1 MNETLNSQLSIL
13 NFFRFPEECRL
24 GKRVFKKLFHENA
37 KLGATDRKAF
47 REDIDVITW
56 AYTLKPITIPIR
68 AYEDDLREYHEVAIL
83 QVNLMAIN
91 RTKRIAEIIHRAIPY
106 PLIVEFR
113 VENEELRVKGKN
125 KPTLNSELSTHHSL
139 LSLAHKRFSQV
150 EKGAIVAEDLILTK
164 WIDLAAPTPVQ
175 RSFLDS
181 LSLSKLPHTHFFA
194 FYAALMDRLVALD
207 CARLT
212 GEYRLETK
220 ATQRKVRTDRL
231 AVCHE
236 LENQIAGH
244 KAAIKKETQFNRK
257 VELNMKLKELE
268 KELALSIEELG

>member
-1 MNETLNSQLSIL
+1 MIEIL
-13 NFFRFPEECRL
+13 YQKMGIPDNCRL

-37 KLGATDRKAF
+37 KLNATDRNAF

-106 PLIVEFR
+106 PLVIV
-113 VENEELRVKGKN
+113 
-125 KPTLNSELSTHHSL
+125 LSYKTTGAI
-139 LSLAHKRFSQV
+139 SLAHKRFSQA
-150 EKGAIVAEDLILTK
+150 EKGAIVAEDFILTG

-181 LSLSKLPHTHFFA
+181 LSLSELPHTHFFA

-212 GEYRLETK
+212 GKYHLESK
-220 ATQRKVRTDRL
+220 PTQLKVRTDRL

-236 LENQIAGH
+236 LENQIAEH

-268 KELALSIEELG
+268 KQLEKSVNEL